1 MLNNNDDENGNA
13 AGIDGDEVSFDADD
27 RFIWSILYVRC

>member
-13 AGIDGDEVSFDADD
+13 AGIDGDEVSFDADV
-27 RFIWSILYVRC
+27 RFSS